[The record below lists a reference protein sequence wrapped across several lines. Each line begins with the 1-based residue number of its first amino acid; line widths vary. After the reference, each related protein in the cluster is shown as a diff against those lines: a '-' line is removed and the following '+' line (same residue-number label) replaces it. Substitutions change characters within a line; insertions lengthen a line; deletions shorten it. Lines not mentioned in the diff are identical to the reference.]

1 MKREEM
7 LIYLGLILPQMTR
20 DGWETEYLEA
30 FEAAIKAF
38 VEATPDTERVN
49 KDELALLRAKA
60 LVIDKT
66 QLYYRYMT
74 GAAERELHNSKLTLA
89 MLKAKLEKP
98 T

>member
-7 LIYLGLILPQMTR
+7 LIYLGLILPQMTK
-20 DGWETEYLEA
+20 DGWDDEYIRSIT
-30 FEAAIKAF
+30 AAIKAF
-38 VEATPDTERVN
+38 TDATPDTERIP
-49 KDELALLRAKA
+49 KDELDLLRAKA

-66 QLYYRYMT
+66 RLYYRYMT
-74 GAAERELHNSKLTLA
+74 GAAEIELRNSKIALA